1 MCIDPHT
8 ERDQERERGLCDAD
22 MTISRACH
30 GVLFKLTVIR
40 IQMPNITTMTKK
52 SQITTTITTI
62 HVIKM
67 CITELELT

>member
-1 MCIDPHT
+1 
-8 ERDQERERGLCDAD
+8 